1 MEHAEDEVIV
11 GEIIRDDDSPELTY
25 IGTPMDPKHAA
36 LALAALAVAAM
47 FVVLILQNLVF
58 DSVDQPQGPQG
69 DYERVP
75 VWERAN
81 WPYITNGPHGHVMEH
96 GSYSLGATD
105 NEWNSTHAYVEFT
118 LPLAEGGSAPNGM
131 VSLAYWLPDV
141 PEGVQVPMIAE
152 FGPYFDE

>member
-25 IGTPMDPKHAA
+25 IGTPVDPKHAA

-81 WPYITNGPHGHVMEH
+81 WPYITNGPHGHVME
-96 GSYSLGATD
+96 AR
-105 NEWNSTHAYVEFT
+105 T
-118 LPLAEGGSAPNGM
+118 LQPRRH
-131 VSLAYWLPDV
+131 
-141 PEGVQVPMIAE
+141 
-152 FGPYFDE
+152 